1 MSGTSMA
8 APHVT
13 GAVALALSR
22 VHRAGL
28 EPPAANEIIAVLTQK
43 ARGYQGLPDPVTGFG
58 TLNVPAF
65 LNAFSIGPPDD

>member
-1 MSGTSMA
+1 MA

-22 VHRAGL
+22 LHRAGL
-28 EPPAANEIIAVLTQK
+28 DAPAANELIAVLTQK
-43 ARGYQGLPDPVTGFG
+43 ASGYNGQADPVTGFG

-65 LNAFSIGPPDD
+65 LNAFSIAPPDED